1 MAFHVRI
8 HSYGGPEV
16 LKYEEV
22 ELAAPGAGEILV
34 RNRAC
39 GVNFVDTYFRT
50 GLYRGKPLPL
60 TLGNEAAGI
69 VEAVGPGVTEWKTGD
84 RVAYSYD
91 LGGYATQRLI
101 PADRVVRIPDGVSDE
116 LAAAVMLKGCTAY
129 FLLHETYE
137 LKAGDT
143 ILVHAAAGGVG
154 TLLCQ
159 WASKL
164 GATVIG
170 TVGSREKVALA
181 KANGCKDVI
190 LYQEEDFAER
200 VRAITNGKLCHA
212 VFDGIGKTTYPASLD
227 CLRPRG
233 VLVCFGNASGP
244 IECLE
249 VNALARKGSLYVTRP
264 TGAHYLADR
273 ESLNTAASAVFAAV
287 NAGTLRVK
295 IDRMYPLS
303 DAAIAHRDLESRATT
318 GSQILLPE

>member
-8 HSYGGPEV
+8 HGYGGPEV
-16 LKYEEV
+16 LSYDEV
-22 ELAAPGAGEILV
+22 ELPPPGQGEILV

-39 GVNFVDTYFRT
+39 GVNFVDTYFRS

-60 TLGNEAAGI
+60 TLGNEAAGV
-69 VEAVGPGVTEWKTGD
+69 VEAIGSGVTEWKVGD
-84 RVAYSYD
+84 RVAYSHD

-101 PADRVVRIPDGVSDE
+101 PADRVVRIPEGVSDQI
-116 LAAAVMLKGCTAY
+116 AAAVMLKGCTAY

-154 TLLCQ
+154 SLMCQ

-181 KANGCKDVI
+181 KANGCSDVI
-190 LYQEEDFAER
+190 LYQEEDFAAR
-200 VRAITNGKLCHA
+200 VREITGGKLCHA

-227 CLRPRG
+227 CLRQRG
-233 VLVCFGNASGP
+233 LLVCFGSASGP
-244 IECLE
+244 IECME

-264 TGAHYLADR
+264 TGTHYLAERDA
-273 ESLNTAASAVFAAV
+273 LVTAATAVFDAV
-287 NAGTLRVK
+287 AAGTLRVK
-295 IDRMYPLS
+295 IDRTYPLA
-303 DAAIAHRDLESRATT
+303 DVATAHRDLESRATT